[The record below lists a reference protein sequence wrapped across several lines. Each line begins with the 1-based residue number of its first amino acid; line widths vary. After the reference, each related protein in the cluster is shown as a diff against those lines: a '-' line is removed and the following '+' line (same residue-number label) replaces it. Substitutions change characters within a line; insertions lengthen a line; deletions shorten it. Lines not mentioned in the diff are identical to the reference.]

1 MFKIAIIGL
10 LASFG
15 SVVVR
20 AQNDSIN
27 LGTTP
32 DEGSILLENLVDRC
46 VIDYDPNVDYF
57 PVKYQKPSIT
67 SYGDIDIFGEKFVP
81 HNTTDFLEITYHK
94 TYKIVTNKH
103 QDPPV
108 SYLMYQCGT
117 EIPQDVIDA
126 NDFEMVVPIPH
137 KGGLALTQ
145 TTQIPYVEMLG
156 LREEVI
162 AYVGDSYYVSSP
174 CLSYMMEDETIET
187 VFDPNYNSTVQKE
200 LTDDFI
206 ERNQD
211 VIVFSGPTNNVVGD
225 RVMVFSATQ
234 ERTNV
239 ATFDWIGFFAALYN
253 LEGESSRISSEM
265 QESYDCSS
273 AVARD
278 LSTPQRELQEEEEEE
293 EEEENRPVIL
303 WANYLTYDN
312 LGWSVAECP
321 TWDSTY
327 YCEYAAHC
335 DAKILSRPEGVG
347 YNKTYGSP
355 TVYWY
360 LNDAELLE
368 MGKNADI
375 FIYTGSDF
383 DAIYALKNETMDQ
396 IKAVQNEQVYDT
408 LGQGESAWYEQ
419 RYAEYDVVGLDMCDV
434 VGRTSATGPK
444 HERRWFRNV
453 YTEPI
458 GSLSTCNVPEEISQP
473 YVPPAQ
479 QCVRPQSSIEPNE
492 GETTPMTKPES
503 STEDEIPAATIQST
517 KEDSSDSSASR
528 KSLIAFTSVILAL
541 VIFCNYNFL

>member
-1 MFKIAIIGL
+1 MFRIAIIGL
-10 LASFG
+10 LASIG
-15 SVVVR
+15 SVAVR
-20 AQNDSIN
+20 AQNDNIN
-27 LGTTP
+27 VGTTQ

-57 PVKYQKPSIT
+57 PVKYQKPSIS

-94 TYKIVTNKH
+94 TYKIITNKH

-108 SYLMYQCGT
+108 SYLLYQCGT

-126 NDFEMVVPIPH
+126 NDFEMVVSIPH

-162 AYVGDSYYVSSP
+162 GYVGDSFYVTSP
-174 CLSYMMEDETIET
+174 CLSYMLDDETIET
-187 VFDPNYNSTVQKE
+187 VFDSNYNSTVQKQ

-211 VIVFSGPTNNVVGD
+211 VIIFSGPTNNVAGD

-234 ERTNV
+234 ELTNV

-253 LEGESSRISSEM
+253 LEGESSRITSEL

-278 LSTPQRELQEEEEEE
+278 LSAPKRELQEEEEEE
-293 EEEENRPVIL
+293 EENQPVIL

-312 LGWSVAECP
+312 IGWSVFGWSVAECP

-360 LNDAELLE
+360 LNDTEFLQMA
-368 MGKNADI
+368 KNADV

-383 DAIYALKNETMDQ
+383 DEIYTLKNETMDQ
-396 IKAVQNEQVYDT
+396 IKAVQNKQVFDT
-408 LGQGESAWYEQ
+408 LGQGASAWYEQ
-419 RYAEYDVVGLDMCDV
+419 RYAEYDIVGLDMCDV
-434 VGRTSATGPK
+434 VGRSSTTGPK

-458 GSLSTCNVPEEISQP
+458 GSLGTCNVPDEISQP
-473 YVPPAQ
+473 YVPPAE
-479 QCVRPQSSIEPNE
+479 QCVRPQSS
-492 GETTPMTKPES
+492 TMTQPG
-503 STEDEIPAATIQST
+503 ATIQST
-517 KEDSSDSSASR
+517 EEDTSDSSASR
-528 KSLIAFTSVILAL
+528 KYLITFSFAIIAFVF
-541 VIFCNYNFL
+541 VV